1 MTINWIGMAMKFYS
15 PLSIE
20 TPFWTEPCRP
30 CACCHILCNFICAS
44 IFHVLEVL
52 FSMVGFL
59 NPLWHWYTSTYTSTI
74 FPGSWHKGFYED
86 SPFMN
91 VCSKV
96 FDILK
101 TDWLRVFVFVSIYY
115 RRKDLWWWLIKT
127 LIFINSRMSLRVILL
142 LCGLSK
148 HKYMQFYTVFTIFV

>member
-1 MTINWIGMAMKFYS
+1 
-15 PLSIE
+15 
-20 TPFWTEPCRP
+20 
-30 CACCHILCNFICAS
+30 
-44 IFHVLEVL
+44 
-52 FSMVGFL
+52 MVGFL

-74 FPGSWHKGFYED
+74 FPKSWQKGFYED

-96 FDILK
+96 FHILK

-127 LIFINSRMSLRVILL
+127 LICFFFFFRIRKLSFIDRFKVWYRFPKMWQWEYQ
-142 LCGLSK
+142 
-148 HKYMQFYTVFTIFV
+148 HKKEKLVLKTTWIHHWQYYTSIKALTYSYPFWLYCRPPMHQETKWSNLGSI